1 MKPSC
6 FSGLTLFRAVFLLFA
21 LTVLAVLSVA
31 PGLRALDRIKVNN
44 TINLNSSLSWTGAVP
59 DRSNMAVWTNVVTGA
74 NNSLL
79 GGNMTWLGIRIA
91 DPGGLVTIGPG
102 GTLTLGPGA
111 AGTSIDLSA
120 ATQDLT
126 IQSGLTLKP
135 AVGQLWNIAAG
146 RTLTLENGLFTRGT
160 GSTLNIQGAGS
171 VVTTN
176 ILNDPISGLIGTWA
190 TIGTGTT
197 TRFAM
202 VGGSNTIVAYTGG
215 TAAGTAAAV
224 TDTTGLINY
233 DVAAI
238 GAIGAGASFH
248 TLRYTGATG
257 TISGNFTGNGILN
270 SGTGALTFSG
280 NIAIGNSRE
289 LVLTNGDSSSARDL
303 LFSGIISDS
312 SSGVAGLTKAGLGA
326 ITLSGANTYNGVTQ
340 ISRGKII
347 LTSSGTLG
355 SSAGGTRIGLSG
367 RLTLAGGVTSSESL
381 FLDDATNAFG
391 GGALVENLGTNTL
404 TGAIRLSDSV
414 RWQSGGT

>member
-176 ILNDPISGLIGTWA
+176 ILNDPISGLIGT
-190 TIGTGTT
+190 
-197 TRFAM
+197 
-202 VGGSNTIVAYTGG
+202 
-215 TAAGTAAAV
+215 
-224 TDTTGLINY
+224 
-233 DVAAI
+233 
-238 GAIGAGASFH
+238 
-248 TLRYTGATG
+248 
-257 TISGNFTGNGILN
+257 
-270 SGTGALTFSG
+270 
-280 NIAIGNSRE
+280 
-289 LVLTNGDSSSARDL
+289 
-303 LFSGIISDS
+303 
-312 SSGVAGLTKAGLGA
+312 
-326 ITLSGANTYNGVTQ
+326 
-340 ISRGKII
+340 
-347 LTSSGTLG
+347 
-355 SSAGGTRIGLSG
+355 
-367 RLTLAGGVTSSESL
+367 
-381 FLDDATNAFG
+381 
-391 GGALVENLGTNTL
+391 
-404 TGAIRLSDSV
+404 
-414 RWQSGGT
+414 